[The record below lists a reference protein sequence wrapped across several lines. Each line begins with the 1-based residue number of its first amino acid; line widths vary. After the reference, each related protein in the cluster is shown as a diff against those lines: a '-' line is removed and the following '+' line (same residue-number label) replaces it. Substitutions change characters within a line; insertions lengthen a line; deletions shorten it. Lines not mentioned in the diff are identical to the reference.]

1 MEFNTRNL
9 PSDPIQSIASKA
21 SQQMVNDAHLIPKYS
36 PKLLYEDLQ
45 KWFLNNDE
53 DHVDL
58 KRACEAYF
66 QFSYFPR
73 LKNQKTFENAISE
86 GVSGRDFG
94 HARSSK
100 EGVYDNP
107 RIGEDFGSFQ
117 MDGHAVL
124 IRKDVAEKVVKEVE
138 EAAAKAADD
147 TIPGGGTEPVVGGE
161 QGSGGSDSGEGTD
174 DSGTKAGDEEGGS
187 GTLTTQIIIDANI
200 KSDSSRKEFDEL
212 TEHIV
217 KQLIVDPKS
226 NTKIRVTIES
236 ENSEGFD
243 EATIRTVKEN
253 ASNISS
259 IEQDPEFH

>member
-1 MEFNTRNL
+1 M
-9 PSDPIQSIASKA
+9 IQSIAFKA
-21 SQQMVNDAHLIPKYS
+21 SQQMINDDHLIPKYS
-36 PKLLYEDLQ
+36 PKLLSQDLQ
-45 KWFLNNDE
+45 KWFLKDKE
-53 DHVDL
+53 HIDL
-58 KRACEAYF
+58 KRSCEAYF
-66 QFSYFPR
+66 QFTYFPR

-94 HARSSK
+94 HARSLQ

-107 RIGEDFGSFQ
+107 RIGEGFGSFQ

-124 IRKDVAEKVVKEVE
+124 IRKDVAEKVIKEAE
-138 EAAAKAADD
+138 EATAKVADD
-147 TIPGGGTEPVVGGE
+147 TIPGRVTEPVVGGE
-161 QGSGGSDSGEGTD
+161 QGSEDSD
-174 DSGTKAGDEEGGS
+174 DSGTKAGEEGAS

-253 ASNISS
+253 ASNLSS